1 MPPPRNPHEPR
12 EPREPRDISPY
23 TGLPMLSIMQIQR
36 LSARP
41 RTAEAAADWA
51 EIEADS
57 QARAER
63 MMARMAERMIVR

>member
-1 MPPPRNPHEPR
+1 
-12 EPREPRDISPY
+12 
-23 TGLPMLSIMQIQR
+23 MLSIMQIQR